1 MECPKNNETKLKNLD
16 RRRAMVLFELEG
28 IRNESDVEQKII
40 MPLIKEVLG
49 YSDLEVR
56 TKDYLAP
63 TQIDKGAG
71 KTIGYY
77 PDYII
82 YIGGIPCLII
92 EAKSIDV
99 SSEKGFREARL
110 YATEINKRYPG
121 DINPVKYILSTNGKD
136 LYLGPWD
143 SEKETRILEIKNLQE
158 GLNDI
163 ELLRSIISRSFLLTH
178 AQDIRNKLYAVDRY
192 KPLFLLGGPSRQ
204 NSQLAPN
211 TFAAGLVPILRKYF
225 DPDETK
231 WSEEIL
237 EKGYCSSEEITS
249 YNSTLESLLK
259 DRIML
264 KGGVESLKTTKKKAD
279 IIDKALQQA
288 VSAKSDI
295 PDPFILIIGGVG
307 SGKSMFIERYY
318 KHLINKEI
326 RDNTLW
332 SVIDFNTAPQNI
344 KNLEIWICQEFVN
357 DFSKRYGD
365 EKFFYFENLKRYF
378 APDIAKREKGTY
390 ELLKNSSYSSYVER
404 ITDDITKWNDD
415 PEKLS
420 ESVIRYFSKDKNI
433 PVVIVFDN
441 VDKRDRDQQLSI
453 FQSVQWFR
461 SKNKCFAILSL
472 RDETFDAY
480 KDSPPLDAFL
490 KPFAFRIVPPR
501 FINVV
506 KRRLE
511 LAIQYLAS
519 QTDKTLTYSLPNG
532 IQVTYPSTKL
542 GKYLLSI
549 YLSVFNPRRKISLIL
564 EALSGKN
571 IRRALE
577 MFAEILISGYFG
589 DDLIFSITEGNK
601 FNIPEWL
608 VIRVLMRSNYE
619 FFADNH
625 GYTQNLLAVQAGSKT
640 SNNFILLEILEFLAI
655 RRKERTSF
663 KIEGYRYVPEIELHC
678 SKLGYSKEDVLWALE
693 LLLNRGLI
701 TADHQRA
708 SGVTDQDYIKI
719 SASGYYHLR
728 FLASRTEY
736 ISSIPLD
743 TFFNN
748 REIAQK
754 IVDFSYDSMK
764 NRNKRMELLKEYM
777 LGEYEKSEISIPE
790 FGVTSESVK
799 KFIEKIDI
807 AIGFE
812 NGKK

>member
-1 MECPKNNETKLKNLD
+1 MALL
-16 RRRAMVLFELEG
+16 ELEG

-40 MPLIKEVLG
+40 MPLLKEVLG
-49 YSDLEVR
+49 YSDLEIR

-63 TQIDKGAG
+63 TRIDKGAG
-71 KTIGYY
+71 KKMGYY

-82 YIGGIPCLII
+82 YIGGIPCIII
-92 EAKSIDV
+92 EAKDV
-99 SSEKGFREARL
+99 NVPSEEGYREARL
-110 YATEINKRYPG
+110 YATEINKRYPEN
-121 DINPVKYILSTNGKD
+121 INPVKYILSTNGID
-136 LYLGPWD
+136 LYLSPWD
-143 SEKETRILEIKNLQE
+143 SEKEVQVLNTKNLQE
-158 GLNDI
+158 GLKD
-163 ELLRSIISRSFLLTH
+163 LAVLKSMISRSYLLTH
-178 AQDIRNKLYAVDRY
+178 AQVIRDKLYSVDRY
-192 KPLFLLGGPSRQ
+192 KPLFLIGGPSRQ
-204 NSQLAPN
+204 SSQLAPN
-211 TFAAGLVPILRKYF
+211 TFAADLVPILRKYF

-237 EKGYCSSEEITS
+237 EKGYCSSDEITK

-264 KGGVESLKTTKKKAD
+264 RGGVESLKTTKKKAD
-279 IIDKALQQA
+279 VIDKALHKA
-288 VSAKSDI
+288 VGAKSDI

-318 KHLINKEI
+318 KYLINEEI
-326 RDNTLW
+326 REKTLW
-332 SVIDFNTAPQNI
+332 SVVDFNTAPQNI
-344 KNLEIWICQEFVN
+344 KYLETWICQEFIN
-357 DFSKRYGD
+357 DFSKRNGD
-365 EKFFYFENLKRYF
+365 ENFFSFENLKRYF
-378 APDIAKREKGTY
+378 APDIARREKGPY
-390 ELLKNSSYSSYVER
+390 KLLKENAYSSYVQK
-404 ITDDITKWNDD
+404 ITEDITKWHDD

-420 ESVIRYFSKDKNI
+420 DSIIRYYSKDKNI

-461 SKNKCFAILSL
+461 SKNKCFSILSL

-511 LAIQYLAS
+511 LAISYLSS

-549 YLSVFNPRRKISLIL
+549 YLSVFNPKRKISLIL

-577 MFAEILISGYFG
+577 MFADILISGYFG

-640 SNNFILLEILEFLAI
+640 SNNFILLEILEFLGN

-663 KIEGYRYVPEIELHC
+663 KIEGYRYVPEIAFHC
-678 SKLGYSKEDVLWALE
+678 SKLGYSKEDIFWALE

-701 TADHQRA
+701 TADHQRT
-708 SGVTDQDYIKI
+708 SGITDQDYIKI

-736 ISSIPLD
+736 LSSIPID
-743 TFFNN
+743 TYFNN
-748 REIAQK
+748 QSIAQR
-754 IVDFSYDSMK
+754 IADFSFDSMK
-764 NRNKRMELLKEYM
+764 NRNKRMELLKEY
-777 LGEYEKSEISIPE
+777 LVAEYAKTKLSIPE
-790 FGVTSESVK
+790 FEVANESVN
-799 KFIEKIDI
+799 KFLEKIDI
-807 AIGFE
+807 AMGFE
-812 NGKK
+812 NGKNDISKRSSGPT

>member
-1 MECPKNNETKLKNLD
+1 MT
-16 RRRAMVLFELEG
+16 LFETEDLN
-28 IRNESDVEQKII
+28 NESDVEQKII
-40 MPLIKEVLG
+40 MPLLKDVLG
-49 YSDLEVR
+49 YSDSEIR

-71 KTIGYY
+71 KKIGYY

-82 YIGGIPCLII
+82 YIAGIPCIII
-92 EAKSIDV
+92 EAKDV
-99 SSEKGFREARL
+99 DISSEVGFREARL
-110 YATEINKRYPG
+110 YAIEINKRYPEN
-121 DINPVKYILSTNGKD
+121 INPVKYILSTNGID

-143 SEKETRILEIKNLQE
+143 SEQELKVIETKNLKE
-158 GLNDI
+158 GLKDFGTI
-163 ELLRSIISRSFLLTH
+163 QSVISRRYLLIH
-178 AQDIRNKLYAVDRY
+178 AQNIRGKLYPVERY
-192 KPLFLLGGPSRQ
+192 KPLFLIGGPSRQ
-204 NSQLAPN
+204 SSQLAPN
-211 TFAAGLVPILRKYF
+211 TFAADLVPVLRKYF

-237 EKGYCSSEEITS
+237 EKGYCSSDEITK

-264 KGGVESLKTTKKKAD
+264 KGGVESLKTTKKKAEV
-279 IIDKALQQA
+279 IDRALHNA
-288 VSAKSDI
+288 VKCKKDV

-318 KHLINKEI
+318 KFLIDEKIRNKMF
-326 RDNTLW
+326 W
-332 SVIDFNTAPQNI
+332 SVIDFNTAPQDI
-344 KNLEIWICQEFVN
+344 TNLESWICQEFIN
-357 DFSKRYGD
+357 DFSSRNGGHD
-365 EKFFYFENLKRYF
+365 FFSFENLKRYF
-378 APDIAKREKGTY
+378 APDIARRENGPY
-390 ELLKNSSYSSYVER
+390 ALLRDSAFESYVEK
-404 ITDDITKWNDD
+404 ITDDITRWYDD

-420 ESVIRYFSKDKNI
+420 EGIIRYYSKDKNI
-433 PVVIVFDN
+433 PIVVVFDN

-461 SKNKCFAILSL
+461 SKNKCFSILSL

-511 LAIQYLAS
+511 LAINYLAS

-532 IQVTYPSTKL
+532 IQVTYPSTKI
-542 GKYLLSI
+542 GKYLLTI
-549 YLSVFNPRRKISLIL
+549 YLSVFNPKRKISLIL

-577 MFAEILISGYFG
+577 MFTEILISGYFG

-601 FNIPEWL
+601 FYIPEWL
-608 VIRVLMRSNYE
+608 VIRVLMRTNYE

-625 GYTQNLLAVQAGSKT
+625 GYTQNLLAVQAESKT
-640 SNNFILLEILEFLAI
+640 SNNFILLEVLEYLAN
-655 RRKERTSF
+655 RRKKRTSF
-663 KIEGYRYVPEIELHC
+663 KIEGYIYVPDIEVHC
-678 SKLGYSKEDVLWALE
+678 SKLGYSKEDIFWALE

-701 TADHQRA
+701 IADHQRTKGI
-708 SGVTDQDYIKI
+708 SGQDYIKI

-736 ISSIPLD
+736 LSSIPID
-743 TFFNN
+743 TYYNN
-748 REIAQK
+748 RDIAQRF
-754 IVDFSYDSMK
+754 VDISYDSMK
-764 NRNKRMELLKEYM
+764 NRRKRLELLKEY
-777 LGEYEKSEISIPE
+777 L
-790 FGVTSESVK
+790 TSEYQNYKLSVQEFEDANEGVE
-799 KFIEKIDI
+799 KFIEKIET
-807 AIGFE
+807 AMVFE
-812 NGKK
+812 NGKNDIIG